1 MSATRQTR
9 TRILISGASSGLGAE
24 MARQFAAQGRDL
36 ALCSRRVDA
45 LEALR
50 AQLLAAH
57 PTIAVAVRALDVN
70 DHAAV
75 RRVFGE
81 LDDVLGG
88 IDRFVVN
95 AGLGKGAVIGSG
107 RPEANLET
115 AQTNFVGALAQTE
128 AAMELLR
135 ARGAGH
141 LVLVSSMS
149 AVRGMPKAQTAYSA
163 SKAAVAAMGEGLAT
177 ELAGSDIVVTTI
189 LPGYIRTPINEKVA
203 KTPLMADTVAGVRSM
218 VAAIER
224 EPRRAVVPGW
234 PWRPIELLL
243 RVLPARLTGRFM

>member
-1 MSATRQTR
+1 M
-9 TRILISGASSGLGAE
+9 
-24 MARQFAAQGRDL
+24 
-36 ALCSRRVDA
+36 
-45 LEALR
+45 
-50 AQLLAAH
+50 
-57 PTIAVAVRALDVN
+57 
-70 DHAAV
+70 
-75 RRVFGE
+75 
-81 LDDVLGG
+81 
-88 IDRFVVN
+88 
-95 AGLGKGAVIGSG
+95 
-107 RPEANLET
+107 NLET